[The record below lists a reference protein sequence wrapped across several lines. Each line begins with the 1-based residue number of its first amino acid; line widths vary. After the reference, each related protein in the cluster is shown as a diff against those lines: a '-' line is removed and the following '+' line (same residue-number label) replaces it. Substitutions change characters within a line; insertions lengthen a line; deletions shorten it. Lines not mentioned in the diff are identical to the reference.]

1 MNNLD
6 DFLYDFLDESRGVPR
21 PAGPN
26 FFSKIGFSRLNP
38 KFLHKIWVH
47 PAEPQMFSKFGFS
60 WPNPN
65 FFRPPNFGQI
75 FFHFSFEFSR
85 LNPTFFF
92 EFSHPTPG

>member
-38 KFLHKIWVH
+38 NCYTKL
-47 PAEPQMFSKFGFS
+47 GF
-60 WPNPN
+60 
-65 FFRPPNFGQI
+65 I
-75 FFHFSFEFSR
+75 R
-85 LNPTFFF
+85 LNLKCFQNLD
-92 EFSHPTPG
+92 SAG

>member
-38 KFLHKIWVH
+38 IFFV
-47 PAEPQMFSKFGFS
+47 KFGFS
-60 WPNPN
+60 WLNPN
-65 FFRPPNFGQI
+65 FFVQRILAQ
-75 FFHFSFEFSR
+75 FFPLF
-85 LNPTFFF
+85 
-92 EFSHPTPG
+92 